1 MTQQEIDALDD
12 RIYNRLFAIKN
23 YLMNVRDGFNYNR
36 ILLTTPISRQ
46 VATEPRPTTLG
57 DNMIGAMECIS
68 KLIKEYEE
76 IKNTGS
82 VTAPSPVLD
91 DEK

>member
-1 MTQQEIDALDD
+1 MTQEEINSLDD

-36 ILLTTPISRQ
+36 ILLTTPISRHI
-46 VATEPRPTTLG
+46 ANEPRPTTLG

-82 VTAPSPVLD
+82 LTTSSAVLH